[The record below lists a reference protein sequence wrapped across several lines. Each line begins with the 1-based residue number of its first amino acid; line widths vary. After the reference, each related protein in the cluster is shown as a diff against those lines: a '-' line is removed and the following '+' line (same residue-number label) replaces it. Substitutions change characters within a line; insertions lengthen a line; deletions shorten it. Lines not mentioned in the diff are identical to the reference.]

1 MKKIKDLFRLS
12 RAYVVWNE
20 EKVGQH
26 TPLNADSLIGLVD
39 AEFRT
44 NSSICSYIVT
54 KDIEDAIEGIYNEA
68 DVRLCYAPYKLYKRY
83 SK

>member
-1 MKKIKDLFRLS
+1 MRRIKDLFRLS

-26 TPLNADSLIGLVD
+26 TPLHSDSLIGLVD

-44 NSSICSYIVT
+44 NSSISSCIVA
-54 KDIEDAIEGIYNEA
+54 KDIEDVIEGVYNET